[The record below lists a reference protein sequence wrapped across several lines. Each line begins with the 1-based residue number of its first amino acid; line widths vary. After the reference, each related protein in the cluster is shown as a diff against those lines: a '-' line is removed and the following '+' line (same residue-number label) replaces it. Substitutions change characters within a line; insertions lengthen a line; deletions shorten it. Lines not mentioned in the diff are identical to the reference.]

1 MAERI
6 MPYPMSRTGRGDGF
20 SRLTP
25 PRVLTFN

>member
-1 MAERI
+1 MADRI
-6 MPYPMSRTGRGDGF
+6 PNAPMSRTGNVDGF